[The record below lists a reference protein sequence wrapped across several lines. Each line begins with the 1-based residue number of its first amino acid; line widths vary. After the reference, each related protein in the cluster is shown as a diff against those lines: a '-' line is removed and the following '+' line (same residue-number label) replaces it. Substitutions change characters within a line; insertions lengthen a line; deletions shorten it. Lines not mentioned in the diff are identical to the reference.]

1 MHVIAASSHLL
12 PSGHNPKPHW
22 TEEES
27 IQAPKHTRSAAIAR
41 AEFFPTLEGY
51 HRGMDLKNVGGTPGG
66 MRTFLLG
73 MGMAIVGGYL
83 LLQEVQVHG
92 GYWNWGFGGYGRSF
106 GITLIPLLLG
116 IGMVFANGRSFAGRF
131 LVGAGA
137 LIILAGIIMNLDI
150 HFQTTSLFNTLVML
164 ILLVGGVGLIVRAAL
179 PMGEKR
185 EDRAE

>member
-1 MHVIAASSHLL
+1 
-12 PSGHNPKPHW
+12 
-22 TEEES
+22 
-27 IQAPKHTRSAAIAR
+27 
-41 AEFFPTLEGY
+41 
-51 HRGMDLKNVGGTPGG
+51 MDMKNVGGTPGG

-73 MGMAIVGGYL
+73 LGMAIVGGYL

-164 ILLVGGVGLIVRAAL
+164 TLLVGGIGLIVRASL
-179 PMGEKR
+179 PMPDRHEKPR